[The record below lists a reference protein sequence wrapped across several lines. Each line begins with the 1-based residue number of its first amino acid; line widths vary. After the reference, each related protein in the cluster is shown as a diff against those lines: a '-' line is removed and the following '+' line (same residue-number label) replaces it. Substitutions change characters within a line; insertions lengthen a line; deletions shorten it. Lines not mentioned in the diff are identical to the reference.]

1 MDKRVKQAKEMLK
14 ELEEDKI
21 SNSIL
26 GLVPLFYSLAIASI
40 SIGVAASSLKNSN
53 LI

>member
-1 MDKRVKQAKEMLK
+1 MDKRVKQANEMLK
-14 ELEEDKI
+14 ELEDGVGPT
-21 SNSIL
+21 SIL
-26 GLVPLFYSLAIASI
+26 KLVPLFYSLAIVSL